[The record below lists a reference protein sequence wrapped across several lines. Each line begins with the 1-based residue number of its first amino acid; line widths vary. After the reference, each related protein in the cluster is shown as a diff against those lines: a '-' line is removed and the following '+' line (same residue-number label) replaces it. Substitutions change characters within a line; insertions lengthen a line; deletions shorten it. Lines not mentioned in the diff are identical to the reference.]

1 MTYKT
6 LLRRV
11 VTAAVLIGLVLL
23 FAVLGSPFPEVGIF
37 IVAAVCLTE
46 WLLIFVKQ
54 ATPGQ
59 KITES
64 RLFWGVSGA
73 IYIILACWGG
83 LFIYQNFPMGVS
95 FWVLASVW
103 AVDTCAFGVGYALG
117 GPKLAPTISPL
128 KTWSGALGGV
138 AGAVLV
144 TLVFQLLG
152 FIPGGLGMLVL
163 HAVALAIIAILGDLL
178 ESAAKRKLGIKDA
191 SGLLPGHGGLLDRVD
206 SLLAV
211 WLVGALLVLLVGG
224 TA

>member
-11 VTAAVLIGLVLL
+11 ATAVVLIGLVLL
-23 FAVLGSPFPEVGIF
+23 LAVSGSPFPELGI
-37 IVAAVCLTE
+37 ILVAAVCLTE

-54 ATPGQ
+54 AKPGQ

-64 RLFWGVSGA
+64 RLFWGATGA
-73 IYIILACWGG
+73 VYIAAACWGG
-83 LFIYQNFPMGVS
+83 FYLYQNFPMGVS
-95 FWVLASVW
+95 FWLLASVW

-128 KTWSGALGGV
+128 KTWSGAIGGV
-138 AGAVLV
+138 AGAVIV
-144 TLVFQLLG
+144 TMAFQFAG
-152 FIPGGLGMLVL
+152 FIPGGLGMLLL
-163 HAVALAIIAILGDLL
+163 HGVALAVVAILGDLL
-178 ESAAKRKLGIKDA
+178 ESAAKRKLGVKDA

-211 WLVGALLVLLVGG
+211 WLVGALMVIAVGG
-224 TA
+224 AA

>member
-11 VTAAVLIGLVLL
+11 ATAAVLIGLVLL
-23 FAVLGSPFPEVGIF
+23 CAYLGTPFPEIGIF
-37 IVAAVCLTE
+37 IVAAICLTE

-54 ATPGQ
+54 AKPGQ

-64 RLFWGVSGA
+64 RLFWGVLGA
-73 IYIILACWGG
+73 VYIVLACWGG
-83 LFIYQNFPMGVS
+83 LYLYQSFPMGVS
-95 FWVLASVW
+95 LWLLGSVW

-144 TLVFQLLG
+144 TLAFQLAG
-152 FIPGGLGMLVL
+152 FIPGGLAMLL
-163 HAVALAIIAILGDLL
+163 MHGVALAVIAILGDLL
-178 ESAAKRKLGIKDA
+178 ESAAKRKLGVKDA

-206 SLLAV
+206 ALLAV
-211 WLVGALLVLLVGG
+211 WLVGALLVIAVGG
-224 TA
+224 AA